1 MGGMLQKIAWIVLAA
16 VHLMPAL
23 AFFRPGSL
31 TALYRVEADNP
42 LFLLMHHRAALFLA
56 VFVACLWAA
65 WDPGSRKL
73 ATIVT
78 AISMLGFLW
87 LFWRAGSPAPLKTI
101 ALVDLIG
108 LPALAFAAWGAFRPS

>member
-1 MGGMLQKIAWIVLAA
+1 MMQLISWIALAL

-23 AFFRPGSL
+23 AFFRPATL
-31 TALYRVEADNP
+31 TALYGIRADNP

-65 WDPGSRKL
+65 WRPEARQL
-73 ATIVT
+73 AGIVT

-87 LFWRAGSPAPLKTI
+87 LYWRAGAPPAPTI

-108 LPALAFAAWGAFRPS
+108 LPFLAFALWGAFRPS

>member
-1 MGGMLQKIAWIVLAA
+1 MMQPISWIALAL

-23 AFFRPGSL
+23 AFFRPATL
-31 TALYRVEADNP
+31 TALYGIRADNP

-65 WDPGSRKL
+65 WRPDARQL
-73 ATIVT
+73 AGIVT

-87 LFWRAGSPAPLKTI
+87 LYWRAGAPTALRTI

-108 LPALAFAAWGAFRPS
+108 LPFLAFALWGAFRPS